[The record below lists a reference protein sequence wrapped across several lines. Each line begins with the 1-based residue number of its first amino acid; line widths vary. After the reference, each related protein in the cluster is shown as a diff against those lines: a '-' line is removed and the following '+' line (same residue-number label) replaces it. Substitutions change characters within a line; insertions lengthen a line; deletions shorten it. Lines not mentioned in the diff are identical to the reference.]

1 MLFRFQQAAR
11 LSLVPL
17 LLLLAAAAALWGL
30 PHLPADARQLLPLLP
45 YATIGIGLLLS
56 LLFNRSQFTWVL
68 LSLLAGHLALQA
80 GQKPGNQLPSL
91 VSAWVILNFAL
102 FGLLKNR
109 GVFSVHGSLRVGLL
123 ALQGGAS
130 WYALQHLG
138 PQIEQ
143 LRDWQWL
150 ATPALAHY
158 WQPPQAL
165 LGLALGTLA
174 ALAIKLLFN
183 PRQIE
188 AGLMGALL
196 AYGLALSQ
204 PSTPHWSLLFFSA
217 AALILCVSIL
227 LDSFNMAY
235 RDELTGLPSRRA
247 LNQSLL
253 NLGRTYTIAMLD
265 VDHFK
270 KFNDTHGHDVGDQ
283 VLKLVARKIGEVTG
297 GGKGFRYGGEE
308 FTVLFPGKTPRQAR
322 AHLEAL
328 RESIA
333 EYEMVLRSQ
342 PRPKQDQDKNARRQ
356 RGSAPAPRQNTV
368 SVTISIGVAERGG
381 DRKLPEQVIKAADEA
396 LYRAKKAGRNCVSV

>member
-1 MLFRFQQAAR
+1 MLFRFQQAAQ
-11 LSLVPL
+11 LCLVPL
-17 LLLLAAAAALWGL
+17 LLLALAAGALWGL
-30 PHLPADARQLLPLLP
+30 PQLPADMRQLLPLLP
-45 YATIGIGLLLS
+45 YASIGLGLLLS
-56 LLFNRSQFTWVL
+56 LLFNRSQATWVL
-68 LSLLAGHLALQA
+68 LSLLAAHLTLQA
-80 GQKPGNQLPSL
+80 APKNPLPHL
-91 VSAWVILNFAL
+91 LSAWVILNFAL
-102 FGLLKNR
+102 FGMMKNR
-109 GVFSVHGSLRVGLL
+109 GVFSIHGGLRLGLL
-123 ALQGGAS
+123 ALQGGLS

-138 PQIEQ
+138 PQLAQ

-150 ATPALAHY
+150 ANPALAHY

-165 LGLALGTLA
+165 LGLGLAGLA
-174 ALAIKLLFN
+174 ALGLRLLFN

-188 AGLMGALL
+188 AGLWGALL
-196 AYGLALSQ
+196 AFGLALSQ
-204 PSTPHWSLLFFSA
+204 PQTPHWSLLFFSA
-217 AALILCVSIL
+217 AALILCVAIL

-283 VLKLVARKIGEVTG
+283 VLKLVARKIGEVSG

-308 FTVLFPGKTPRQAR
+308 FTVLFPGKTPRQAK

-333 EYEMVLRSQ
+333 EYDMVLRNT
-342 PRPKQDQDKNARRQ
+342 PRPKQEEDKSARKQ
-356 RGSAPAPRQNTV
+356 RGNPPEGGRRTV
-368 SVTISIGVAERGG
+368 RVTISIGVAERGG
-381 DRKLPEQVIKAADEA
+381 ERKRPEQVIKAADEA
-396 LYRAKKAGRNCVSV
+396 LYRAKKAGRNCVSL